1 MSYSL
6 AHAHIIYARVGEESS
21 QGCVSLLVGAGLRG
35 GRVKGGEGGWQEV
48 GTSPKHQSHRISI

>member
-1 MSYSL
+1 MSYTL

-35 GRVKGGEGGWQEV
+35 GRVKGGEDGWQEV
-48 GTSPKHQSHRISI
+48 GTSPQTPIL